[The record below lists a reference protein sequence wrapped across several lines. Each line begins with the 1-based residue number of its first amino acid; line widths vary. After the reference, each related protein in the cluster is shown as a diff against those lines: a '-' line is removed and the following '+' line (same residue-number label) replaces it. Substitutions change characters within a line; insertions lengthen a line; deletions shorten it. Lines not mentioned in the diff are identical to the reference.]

1 MRGVPISIAV
11 HGFYA
16 GLLRWPGIHHCQIG
30 PARRWPRISQRGE
43 VRRCDVENQRE
54 DVLAID
60 KYDDDHYMAMAV
72 EQARE
77 AYVAGEVPVGAIL
90 VDQSSGQVIAR
101 ARNRTEEDC
110 DPTSHAEM
118 ACIRHASKV
127 LGRWRLLDCALYVT
141 LEPCP
146 MCAGAILQS
155 RLGTVVYGA
164 PNKLLGAD
172 GSWIQMLRG
181 RQSPAL
187 SLDEDGCQSKG
198 ANCCT
203 TLHAKGE
210 FTQPQA
216 YQQTTAR
223 EISRSNLDSN
233 PSSETVPIVAADTK
247 SHPFHP
253 NIDVRRGVLGE
264 ECAHLMRM
272 FFKQR
277 RLSSNADV

>member
-1 MRGVPISIAV
+1 
-11 HGFYA
+11 
-16 GLLRWPGIHHCQIG
+16 
-30 PARRWPRISQRGE
+30 
-43 VRRCDVENQRE
+43 
-54 DVLAID
+54 
-60 KYDDDHYMAMAV
+60 MAMAV

-77 AYVAGEVPVGAIL
+77 AYAAGEVPVGAIL

-187 SLDEDGCQSKG
+187 SSDDGGCQSKG
-198 ANCCT
+198 TNGCT
-203 TLHAKGE
+203 TIDCKEE

-216 YQQTTAR
+216 YQQIIASG
-223 EISRSNLDSN
+223 INRSNIDSN
-233 PSSETVPIVAADTK
+233 RSGKTYPISAADTK

-253 NIDVRRGVLGE
+253 NIDVRRGVLEE
-264 ECAHLMRM
+264 ECAQLMRM

-277 RLSSNADV
+277 RLSSNPDV

>member
-1 MRGVPISIAV
+1 M
-11 HGFYA
+11 
-16 GLLRWPGIHHCQIG
+16 HHSQIG
-30 PARRWPRISQRGE
+30 VARRWPRISKRGE
-43 VRRCDVENQRE
+43 IRRCQIENQR
-54 DVLAID
+54 DNVLVID
-60 KYDDDHYMAMAV
+60 KYDDEHYMAMAV

-101 ARNRTEEDC
+101 ARNRTEQDC

-127 LGRWRLLDCALYVT
+127 LGRWRLLDCTLYVT

-187 SLDEDGCQSKG
+187 SVAGDGCQSQV

-203 TLHAKGE
+203 TLDCKGE
-210 FTQPQA
+210 STQSQA
-216 YQQTTAR
+216 YQQITAGK
-223 EISRSNLDSN
+223 ITRSNLDSDQ
-233 PSSETVPIVAADTK
+233 SGETGHNSTADTK

-253 NIDVRRGVLGE
+253 NIDVRRGVLEE

-277 RLSSNADV
+277 RLSSTPDL

>member
-1 MRGVPISIAV
+1 M
-11 HGFYA
+11 
-16 GLLRWPGIHHCQIG
+16 HHSQIG
-30 PARRWPRISQRGE
+30 LTRRRPGISQRGE
-43 VRRCDVENQRE
+43 VCKCDKAYEENQGGQFT
-54 DVLAID
+54 AIEKND
-60 KYDDDHYMAMAV
+60 EHYMTMAV

-77 AYVAGEVPVGAIL
+77 AYAAGEVPVGAIL
-90 VDQSSGQVIAR
+90 VDESSGQVVAR

-118 ACIRHASKV
+118 ACIRHASKA

-181 RQSPAL
+181 GQSSAL
-187 SLDEDGCQSKG
+187 SVDDDGWQGKQSNHTIG
-198 ANCCT
+198 CT
-203 TLHAKGE
+203 VHCKEEL
-210 FTQPQA
+210 TQSQA
-216 YQQTTAR
+216 YQQFNATDFD
-223 EISRSNLDSN
+223 SNLENNQNESG
-233 PSSETVPIVAADTK
+233 PISATDIK

-253 NIDVRRGVLGE
+253 NINVRRGVLEE

-277 RLSSNADV
+277 RLSSNSDL